1 MSTSRRGE
9 CKVSSM
15 ARFRSASG
23 RFVLSLE
30 TSETQSIQ
38 TGANV
43 PRETDT
49 IRCSVDAGLDK
60 RKNRAI
66 LR

>member
-1 MSTSRRGE
+1 M
-9 CKVSSM
+9 VSV
-15 ARFRSASG
+15 RSASG
-23 RFVLSLE
+23 RFASSLE
-30 TSETQSIQ
+30 TPETQSIQ
-38 TGANV
+38 TRANV